1 MTSVLKKKVKTEEI
15 NMKMTIKLYFLREKN
30 DSIGGGK

>member
-15 NMKMTIKLYFLREKN
+15 NMKMTIKLYFLREK
-30 DSIGGGK
+30 K